1 MRLSEFRRLSFWLVV
16 GLSAMLWSILLSSCG
31 NIRYVPVETVRT
43 DSVYNTVYRRDSVYV
58 LDKGDTVYQF
68 RYKYLFVDKVKHDTL
83 YIERTDSIQVPYPVE
98 KELTRWQSFKQ
109 EVGGFAIATIVVVLL
124 IVFGKMVY
132 KLKKGG

>member
-43 DSVYNTVYRRDSVYV
+43 DSVYNTVYRRDSIYMRDSVYV

-68 RYKYLFVDKVKHDTL
+68 R
-83 YIERTDSIQVPYPVE
+83 
-98 KELTRWQSFKQ
+98 
-109 EVGGFAIATIVVVLL
+109 
-124 IVFGKMVY
+124 
-132 KLKKGG
+132 